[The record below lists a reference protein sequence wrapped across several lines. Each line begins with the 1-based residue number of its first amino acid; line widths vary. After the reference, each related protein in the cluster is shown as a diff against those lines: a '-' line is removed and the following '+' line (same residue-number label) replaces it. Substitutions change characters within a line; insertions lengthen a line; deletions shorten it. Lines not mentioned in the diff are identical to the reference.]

1 MLSDLIN
8 DSVKDLLPLII
19 WSSDQFGQRCFN
31 VLWKQV
37 TGQDYSE
44 PTLRWTKLVHPHD
57 CDHVLC
63 IFKEAR
69 LLHMKYEVEYRLMDE
84 DGQYIWILENGRP
97 VVDKSN
103 ELLGFVGTMTDISS
117 IKNKI
122 LELEHKA
129 SHDQMTGLY
138 NRSFFDEYLHIVSSE
153 RDIDD
158 SAFIFVDINGLKTV
172 NDNYGHEAGDR
183 LIISVASIL
192 TKIFRAGDAV
202 CRLGGDEFGIVITKI
217 ADDDLEAFLSR
228 KCLEIKRSFQ
238 RQNRTINEPYTIDA
252 AIGFSIIRGQ
262 TAQEILN
269 EADTAMYKDKGNNC
283 RTS

>member
-172 NDNYGHEAGDR
+172 
-183 LIISVASIL
+183 
-192 TKIFRAGDAV
+192 